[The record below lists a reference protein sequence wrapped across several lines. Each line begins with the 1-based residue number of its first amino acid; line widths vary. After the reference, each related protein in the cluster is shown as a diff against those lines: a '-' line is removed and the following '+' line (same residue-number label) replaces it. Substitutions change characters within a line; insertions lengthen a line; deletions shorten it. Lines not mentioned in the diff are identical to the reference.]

1 MVFSKKFNREMDC
14 NNSSIKNLYNIGF
27 ECPVDRGSI
36 TVYLTCKNN
45 KCSISEGLYFIVKF
59 EKQIIDDIEYDTRL
73 MFPSTNSDKTL
84 DNFVDRNKII
94 YNEENYS
101 ISFNTGSENIVLNK
115 AKTVNDLKCYVPLSE
130 VIMNKGDCTSNDRC
144 EQIIKEP
151 RPVHII
157 NVSTFTGLNKAEENG
172 GAIHLIDCCLTSHD
186 TTFKNCEANKGGGG
200 AIYIE
205 NNLDYTNNIT
215 LEKLIFT
222 ECKAQYGGAVYIY
235 SVSDRVPITITKC
248 KFDSNKLIDSQSTLK
263 GGSAIYLRSQIG
275 SIKMCKFINNM
286 NADSS
291 VKIEND
297 FDENKASR
305 ILSINKQND
314 DAVVNENSILISECD
329 FEINK
334 DSKSSIYFILG
345 NSVTNIE
352 VTQYNFMGMIANDA
366 HHIDEKIIGKSSPK
380 LSIN

>member
-1 MVFSKKFNREMDC
+1 
-14 NNSSIKNLYNIGF
+14 
-27 ECPVDRGSI
+27 
-36 TVYLTCKNN
+36 
-45 KCSISEGLYFIVKF
+45 
-59 EKQIIDDIEYDTRL
+59 
-73 MFPSTNSDKTL
+73 
-84 DNFVDRNKII
+84 
-94 YNEENYS
+94 
-101 ISFNTGSENIVLNK
+101 
-115 AKTVNDLKCYVPLSE
+115 
-130 VIMNKGDCTSNDRC
+130 
-144 EQIIKEP
+144 
-151 RPVHII
+151 
-157 NVSTFTGLNKAEENG
+157 
-172 GAIHLIDCCLTSHD
+172 
-186 TTFKNCEANKGGGG
+186 
-200 AIYIE
+200 
-205 NNLDYTNNIT
+205 
-215 LEKLIFT
+215 
-222 ECKAQYGGAVYIY
+222 
-235 SVSDRVPITITKC
+235 
-248 KFDSNKLIDSQSTLK
+248 
-263 GGSAIYLRSQIG
+263 
-275 SIKMCKFINNM
+275 M